1 VTTERLYYNDSYTT
15 RFNAVITE
23 LTTYRDRP
31 AIVLDKTFF
40 YPESGGQPADNGRL
54 RRVTVMDVQIRESDQ
69 AVLHILEA
77 TPDHL
82 AEVFEVGMEV
92 AAEVNDV
99 RRADYR
105 AHHSGQHIL
114 SQALIQ
120 RAEAETVGFH
130 MSADSITI
138 DVNRANIPENELRNA
153 ETLANEIVQS
163 NVEIRAWFPEL
174 DELETLQRTGKL
186 RKMPDVV
193 GKVRIV
199 DIGGFDVT
207 ACGGTHVAR
216 TGEIGM
222 IKIVK
227 TEKRGSTTRIEF
239 RCGVRALS
247 DYRSKHE
254 VITALVNSATVAY
267 TELPDT
273 FARLQT
279 QNKTLQS
286 ELKMAMEQLADYE
299 AQDLIRTGEM
309 RGNTVIVARAFV
321 DRDLDRVKLLVQ
333 RLVAQPGIVA
343 LVGLAGDKAQL
354 MFGRSENV
362 QLDVVPLLKA
372 ALKTLGTDRGGGRP
386 NMAQGGGIAAS
397 VEQVQAVINA
407 AKDQV
412 ING

>member
-1 VTTERLYYNDSYTT
+1 
-15 RFNAVITE
+15 
-23 LTTYRDRP
+23 
-31 AIVLDKTFF
+31 
-40 YPESGGQPADNGRL
+40 
-54 RRVTVMDVQIRESDQ
+54 
-69 AVLHILEA
+69 
-77 TPDHL
+77 
-82 AEVFEVGMEV
+82 
-92 AAEVNDV
+92 
-99 RRADYR
+99 
-105 AHHSGQHIL
+105 
-114 SQALIQ
+114 
-120 RAEAETVGFH
+120 
-130 MSADSITI
+130 
-138 DVNRANIPENELRNA
+138 
-153 ETLANEIVQS
+153 
-163 NVEIRAWFPEL
+163 
-174 DELETLQRTGKL
+174 
-186 RKMPDVV
+186 
-193 GKVRIV
+193 
-199 DIGGFDVT
+199 
-207 ACGGTHVAR
+207 
-216 TGEIGM
+216 
-222 IKIVK
+222 
-227 TEKRGSTTRIEF
+227 
-239 RCGVRALS
+239 
-247 DYRSKHE
+247 